1 MTSARRSRWS
11 TPRAAGVALMEAFMY
26 RFHPLWLLPKS
37 SSVRGG
43 AIGELDA
50 IQAFFSYRNVDRR
63 TSATCTSTAA
73 AL

>member
-1 MTSARRSRWS
+1 
-11 TPRAAGVALMEAFMY
+11 MEAFMY